1 MSQKRVPAMCKCG
14 GKLDGK
20 CASISNSLFVARG
33 DMEFLCFLSFL
44 LHFFHFSSFFYFFR
58 APCLILSFCKINEGI
73 FGDFCIAQLI
83 ESFVA

>member
-1 MSQKRVPAMCKCG
+1 MSRKSMSQKRVPAMCKCG

-44 LHFFHFSSFFYFFR
+44 SHFFFFFFR

-73 FGDFCIAQLI
+73 FGYFCIPQLI